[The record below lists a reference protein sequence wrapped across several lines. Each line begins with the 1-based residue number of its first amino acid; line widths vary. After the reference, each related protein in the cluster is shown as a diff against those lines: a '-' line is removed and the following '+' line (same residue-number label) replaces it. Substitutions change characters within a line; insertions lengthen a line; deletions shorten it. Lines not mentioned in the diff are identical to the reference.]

1 MGLARAGAPGRGMAL
16 VAEWFLVGVR
26 RVARILTAFVGIWP
40 LSGIRL
46 ADRIV
51 EDVMGL
57 GISSPVLG
65 ILPRRFPEPPWRVPT
80 HRHEPSLPRAP
91 PPRLRAVPAGCRE
104 RG

>member
-16 VAEWFLVGVR
+16 VAKWFLVGVR
-26 RVARILTAFVGIWP
+26 RVARILTALVGIGP

-65 ILPRRFPEPPWRVPT
+65 ILPRRFREPAGRVLT
-80 HRHEPSLPRAP
+80 HRHEPSLRAP
-91 PPRLRAVPAGCRE
+91 APVRRGVPVRCW
-104 RG
+104 